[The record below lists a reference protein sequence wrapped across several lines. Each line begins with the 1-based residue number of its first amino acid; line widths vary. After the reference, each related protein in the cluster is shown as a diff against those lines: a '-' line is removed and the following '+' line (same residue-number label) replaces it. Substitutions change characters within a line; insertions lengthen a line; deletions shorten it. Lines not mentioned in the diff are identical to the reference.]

1 MINYYSTLLTLSGWE
16 SSWKSLVSL
25 KTSMGG
31 AICTGENNDDDIL
44 RIYKLKLGNVLEL
57 QANVHY

>member
-1 MINYYSTLLTLSGWE
+1 
-16 SSWKSLVSL
+16 
-25 KTSMGG
+25 MGG